1 MIAYLFHAADLLG
14 GSDPRRDHRHGV
26 LQVRLTL
33 QVASE
38 WVQLVSFSVGTIG
51 RDIAAGATSERQAA
65 LRWHLQQ

>member
-1 MIAYLFHAADLLG
+1 MIAYLSHAADLLG
-14 GSDPRRDHRHGV
+14 GPGPRRDHRHGV

-38 WVQLVSFSVGTIG
+38 RVQLVSFSVPTIG

-65 LRWHLQQ
+65 LRWHLQR